1 MRHGSG
7 ALRLLG
13 LVLVMLVLTGV
24 GPARSVAEGPTVT
37 LADDFQSGPGSVWRL
52 QRVLADALKSVPD
65 PAGQD
70 RNVLPITLRTGDMA
84 ESGGVAERAELS
96 EDNRLHLPTGTDV
109 WYSFQLYIPT
119 DFPVVDRR
127 LVLGQWKQACGDC
140 AADHSPAIA
149 NRYRNGVFSITIQ
162 EADKRVV
169 LFEEKADIRGRWN
182 QLVYHLKLTPTPD
195 GFLQAWLEQPPGR
208 RPQGPAGVP
217 GRSRQRVLQD
227 RSVSRHPPLP
237 DDDHARPVPS
247 RDHSRRG
254 RSLGHAVG
262 AGSDTIGRADGAPV
276 ITRSSSTARGRSFRG
291 RCTGHPSCRRQASA
305 PGAACGS
312 TSSARTSRRPGPTS
326 RAAG

>member
-1 MRHGSG
+1 
-7 ALRLLG
+7 
-13 LVLVMLVLTGV
+13 
-24 GPARSVAEGPTVT
+24 
-37 LADDFQSGPGSVWRL
+37 
-52 QRVLADALKSVPD
+52 
-65 PAGQD
+65 
-70 RNVLPITLRTGDMA
+70 MA

-109 WYSFQLYIPT
+109 WYSFQLYVPT

-195 GFLQAWLEQPPGR
+195 GFLQAWLNGR
-208 RPQGPAGVP
+208 QVVDHQGPLGYR

-227 RSVSRHPPLP
+227 RSVSRHPPRP

-247 RDHSRRG
+247 RGHARRG
-254 RSLGHAVG
+254 RSLGRRR
-262 AGSDTIGRADGAPV
+262 DRARNV
-276 ITRSSSTARGRSFRG
+276 TRSGARGRAL
-291 RCTGHPSCRRQASA
+291 Q
-305 PGAACGS
+305 
-312 TSSARTSRRPGPTS
+312 
-326 RAAG
+326 